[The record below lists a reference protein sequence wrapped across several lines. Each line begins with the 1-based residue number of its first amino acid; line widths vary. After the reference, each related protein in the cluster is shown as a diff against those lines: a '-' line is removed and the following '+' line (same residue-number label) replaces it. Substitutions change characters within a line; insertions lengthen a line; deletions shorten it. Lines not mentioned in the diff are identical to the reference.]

1 MENIVINPEVFQ
13 VKLEKMKNSGNPLM
27 KRMAEAIEKHMKI
40 NNILN
45 K

>member
-1 MENIVINPEVFQ
+1 MENKVINPEVFQ
-13 VKLEKMKNSGNPLM
+13 VKLEKMKNSSNPLM
-27 KRMAEAIEKHMKI
+27 KRMAKIIERHMKN